1 MLIVLTYW
9 TSRILLVLKP
19 AQLDDFLKLY
29 IHSKLLYIPKP
40 ASYTYIYINLVNYI
54 PINKS
59 TQMSF
64 LFFLKFLLRIQSGGL
79 GQFNGI
85 HKLLDPGSWIQSYLM
100 GSINYSIGSG
110 SWIQPYFKNLK
121 GLKDINI

>member
-85 HKLLDPGSWIQSYLM
+85 HKLFDPGSWILDPILFNGIHKLQY
-100 GSINYSIGSG
+100 
-110 SWIQPYFKNLK
+110 WIWILDPTLF
-121 GLKDINI
+121 